1 MKRIIFLPII
11 LSLVLFSCEVIP
23 EAAFYIDKV
32 NAEVGE
38 EIFFTNDS
46 YNADRFEWDFGDGTY
61 SDVPNPAHT
70 YMGTGTFEVKLTAFN
85 HRGVSDQAYRTILIK
100 SPTLLEVEVL
110 EYYDEY
116 PVKNASV
123 LIYPTLADWDGERN
137 SIAEGFTNADG
148 KVVFTGLG
156 NFVYYLDVWEK
167 NHNNY
172 SLKKEDINFIR
183 TGKIKQN
190 QINRFIAYV
199 DYVGSKGDVKK
210 DRSVVIK
217 KIVPRVYGQK

>member
-1 MKRIIFLPII
+1 MM
-11 LSLVLFSCEVIP
+11 SLVLLSCEVIP
-23 EAAFYIDKV
+23 EAAFYVDKV
-32 NAEVGE
+32 EAEVGE

-46 YNADRFEWDFGDGTY
+46 YNADRFEWDFGDGTF

-70 YMGTGTFEVKLTAFN
+70 YRGTGTFEVKLTVFT
-85 HRGVSDQAYRTILIK
+85 HRGVSDYSYKTIVIK

-123 LIYPTLADWDGERN
+123 LIYPTLAAWDEERN

-156 NFVYYLDVWEK
+156 DFVYYLDVWEK
-167 NHNNY
+167 DHNNY
-172 SLKKEDINFIR
+172 SLRQEDINFIK
-183 TGKIKQN
+183 TGKIKLN

-199 DYVGSKGDVKK
+199 DYVGSKGDAKK

-217 KIVPRVYGQK
+217 KIVPRVYGYK